1 MFIINVCVH
10 AHSDL
15 HLILKVKEEINKYTL
30 DLSSSISLKTMWQY
44 VSLQELRTFLN
55 LTDTATKQKLHSL

>member
-10 AHSDL
+10 THSDL

-55 LTDTATKQKLHSL
+55 LTDTTTKPKLHSL